1 MNVWTWT
8 WFVCQ
13 MRKNK
18 RISLTVLT
26 VIPDK
31 LFSAYTLISPG
42 NQVLHAGTS
51 IEAGLCVTRIAKAD
65 WNYQRRMMLALVL
78 MTWLIAADERDKY
91 KVIIK
96 NAGKWWKILFDCLKN
111 RLIAK
116 PLPKVFSSSG
126 NMAAAGK
133 RVFFPS
139 AGIFEN

>member
-18 RISLTVLT
+18 GISLTVLT

-116 PLPKVFSSSG
+116 PLPRVFLSSG
-126 NMAAAGK
+126 YMAAAGK

>member
-1 MNVWTWT
+1 MSVWTWT

-18 RISLTVLT
+18 GISLTVLT

-51 IEAGLCVTRIAKAD
+51 IEAGLWVTRIAKAD
-65 WNYQRRMMLALVL
+65 WNYERRMMLALVL

-116 PLPKVFSSSG
+116 PLPRVFSSSG

>member
-116 PLPKVFSSSG
+116 PLPRVFSSSG
-126 NMAAAGK
+126 NMAAARK

-139 AGIFEN
+139 AAILEN

>member
-18 RISLTVLT
+18 GISLTILT
-26 VIPDK
+26 IIPDK

-65 WNYQRRMMLALVL
+65 WNYERRMMLALVL

-91 KVIIK
+91 KVIFK

-116 PLPKVFSSSG
+116 TLPRVFSSSG
-126 NMAAAGK
+126 NMAAAKK

-139 AGIFEN
+139 AAIFEN